1 MWKNILKKMSN
12 FTKHYIKHGGRIFAV
27 NVDALIKYCLVSEE
41 KNIRDNEITEG
52 YERLSDEDDVLT
64 LTSRVIRENT
74 GASNPQNDMITYDV
88 VKMFLGVILSQTAED
103 NPYDNIS
110 FAVAFNSLANLGFL
124 VEITE

>member
-1 MWKNILKKMSN
+1 MSN
-12 FTKHYIKHGGRIFAV
+12 FNKHYIKYEDKIFAV

-88 VKMFLGVILSQTAED
+88 IKMFLGVILRQSADE
-103 NPYDNIS
+103 NPYYNIS
-110 FAVAFNSLANLGFL
+110 FAVAFNSLTNLGFL
-124 VEITE
+124 IEITE

>member
-1 MWKNILKKMSN
+1 MSN
-12 FTKHYIKHGGRIFAV
+12 FSKRYIKYDNQIFAI

-52 YERLSDEDDVLT
+52 YERLSEEDDVLT

-88 VKMFLGVILSQTAED
+88 IKMFLGVILSQSADE
-103 NPYDNIS
+103 NPYYNIS

-124 VEITE
+124 IEITE

>member
-1 MWKNILKKMSN
+1 MTQNEKKY
-12 FTKHYIKHGGRIFAV
+12 YIKYNGRVFIV

-52 YERLSDEDDVLT
+52 YERLSETDDVLT

-88 VKMFLGVILSQTAED
+88 IKMFLTIILGQSD
-103 NPYDNIS
+103 DDHPFDNIS

-124 VEITE
+124 IDITE

>member
-1 MWKNILKKMSN
+1 MSDISTKKYYVRYDN
-12 FTKHYIKHGGRIFAV
+12 KIFIV

-52 YERLSDEDDVLT
+52 YERLSEDSDLLT

-88 VKMFLGVILSQTAED
+88 IKMFLTIILGQSD
-103 NPYDNIS
+103 DDHPFDNIS
-110 FAVAFNSLANLGFL
+110 FAVAFNSLAHLGFL
-124 VEITE
+124 IEITEK

>member
-1 MWKNILKKMSN
+1 MTEKKY
-12 FTKHYIKHGGRIFAV
+12 YITYDGRVFIV

-52 YERLSDEDDVLT
+52 YERLSEEDDVLT

-88 VKMFLGVILSQTAED
+88 IKMFLTIILGQSDDDQPFA
-103 NPYDNIS
+103 NIS
-110 FAVAFNSLANLGFL
+110 FAIAFNSLAHLGFL
-124 VEITE
+124 IDITEKQ

>member
-1 MWKNILKKMSN
+1 MSN
-12 FTKHYIKHGGRIFAV
+12 LRKHYITYGNQIFAID
-27 NVDALIKYCLVSEE
+27 VDALIKYCLVSEE

-52 YERLSDEDDVLT
+52 YERLTDEDDVLT

-88 VKMFLGVILSQTAED
+88 VKMFLGVILSQSADED
-103 NPYDNIS
+103 PYTNIS

-124 VEITE
+124 IEITE

>member
-1 MWKNILKKMSN
+1 MSN
-12 FTKHYIKHGGRIFAV
+12 LRKHYITYGNQIFAV
-27 NVDALIKYCLVSEE
+27 DVDALIKYCLVSEE

-52 YERLSDEDDVLT
+52 YERLSEEDDVLT

-88 VKMFLGVILSQTAED
+88 VKMFLGVILSQSSDE
-103 NPYDNIS
+103 NPYTNIS

-124 VEITE
+124 IEITE